1 MKALLLKDCYTL
13 MKQIKFYI
21 LMIILF
27 AITPGNSISAIAMF
41 YAAMLP
47 ITALAYDERSKWNS
61 LALMMPYSDES
72 IIGSKYILGYIAVAA
87 ASLLSITAQIAHSL
101 LKNSTLELESIFTV
115 ILVACIATIVQAFN
129 LPFMFKFGV
138 EKGRL
143 AFFVLIAITT
153 AMAVVFKN
161 GLPGIFSSSN
171 ANIFIVML
179 VAVIFT
185 LVVNL
190 ISVSISIGIYKKRV

>member
-1 MKALLLKDCYTL
+1 MKALLLKDYYTL
-13 MKQIKFYI
+13 IKQIKIYI
-21 LMIILF
+21 IMIIIF
-27 AITPGNSISAIAMF
+27 AIIPGNSISSIAMI

-61 LALMMPYSDES
+61 LAMMMPYSDES
-72 IIGSKYILGYIAVAA
+72 IVGSKYILGYIAVAV
-87 ASLLSITAQIAHSL
+87 ASLLSITAQIVLNLIKNTAFEIESFLSIL
-101 LKNSTLELESIFTV
+101 LI
-115 ILVACIATIVQAFN
+115 ACIATVLQAFN

-143 AFFVLIAITT
+143 AFFALIAIAT
-153 AMAVVFKN
+153 ALGVLFGDN
-161 GLPGIFSSSN
+161 LSGFLSTSYSN
-171 ANIFIVML
+171 IYTVML
-179 VAVIFT
+179 ASIIFT

>member
-13 MKQIKFYI
+13 MKQIKIYI
-21 LMIILF
+21 IMIIIF
-27 AITPGNSISAIAMF
+27 AIIPGYSISSIAMF

-61 LALMMPYSDES
+61 LAMMMPYSDES
-72 IIGSKYILGYIAVAA
+72 IVGSKYMLGYIAVAA
-87 ASLLSITAQIAHSL
+87 ASLLSITAQIVL
-101 LKNSTLELESIFTV
+101 NLIKNTAFEIESILSI
-115 ILVACIATIVQAFN
+115 ILIACIATVLQAFN

-143 AFFVLIAITT
+143 AFFALIAIATALGVLFGDRLSGFLSASFTNVFT
-153 AMAVVFKN
+153 AMIVSI
-161 GLPGIFSSSN
+161 IF
-171 ANIFIVML
+171 A
-179 VAVIFT
+179 

-190 ISVSISIGIYKKRV
+190 ISVLISIVIYKKRA

>member
-27 AITPGNSISAIAMF
+27 AITPGSSISSIAMF

-87 ASLLSITAQIAHSL
+87 ASILSITAQIAIGL
-101 LKNSTLELESIFTV
+101 VRNSTLEIESVFTV